1 MFENEQYPMLW
12 EVFER
17 TILES
22 ATGRII
28 FVVDALDECAQE
40 SIDPFLRSIKTSF
53 NANHGETFREK
64 FKLAITSRHYP
75 QTLIE
80 RLSDVACIEVS
91 LDNNPES
98 LRDVERFIATNVD
111 DLSLRKSLSEELRLQ
126 VEKELQKG
134 AEGTFLWVGLMMKQL
149 EAKQRIEMAEALKK
163 LPSGLD
169 SLYERLLLQ
178 IQDAN
183 KPDAVAVVEYV
194 SFVHARLSFSELGY
208 LIGQENVAGLT
219 LDEVIADKIKF
230 CEGLIEYDQDYI
242 YPVHSSLRDY
252 LANCNTT
259 QLSSFRM
266 LGASTHTKLVN
277 ICLSHIEEA
286 MESEHIVQTY
296 SKFVALSN
304 ESDHGA
310 RLQKPEYKVMLSA
323 LSDKFPFLAYAER
336 CWAYHG
342 ILSGQDVYDLQR
354 PLFNT
359 DDTLR
364 TRLSFYRYFPY
375 TAGKVSEA
383 SFFRFTRFDQGW
395 RVKTTL
401 PLIHFAL
408 RWGAFPLVGKALT
421 GGQDVTV
428 QDSDGE
434 TIMHTFFCV
443 CPVVD
448 HGFAKPQLCTTS
460 DQLQRPGCYWDPEPF
475 LETILGQTPPPD
487 TILGAQDVYGE
498 TPIHKAITRGYPH
511 VLKLIE
517 KLSDSQTILGKQGGR
532 QRTPLHCLLDHI
544 TDSGFFWVRTR
555 DESRLW
561 QSKHLPLL
569 RAILGRMSV
578 IDLSNKI
585 DANGMTVL
593 FYSVRHATDEIMELL
608 LEYGAHPN
616 VPVERPVWSES
627 RVDFFYNF
635 NLPQVELVAR
645 DLFPANTNMTD
656 AGTKFMPM
664 WVSCLEEAALRGDIS
679 KVKLLIGYE
688 ASIFPEVDDHPS
700 ALHNAARTGR
710 RDVAKYLLDLSTT
723 EEVSSSVE
731 YFGTPLTQAI
741 LQSHFIIAMLLLEKT
756 TAESITT
763 CHKGQNILHRAARAG
778 QGWLVS
784 LIASKIP
791 TDRLSDRDHEG
802 FSALELAIK
811 FGDGEST
818 RALYE
823 AMPDTKRYY
832 MGFDYLHRTPLHY
845 AAETENLDTIRFLCE
860 QPALLDTFLKDGNGQ
875 TPLHRAAECGRM
887 RSTKELLLYMRDDEV
902 RIKDV
907 GGDTAATLA
916 EHAGY
921 PGIADKIRGFL
932 DDSTKNQ

>member
-17 TILES
+17 TILDS
-22 ATGRII
+22 ATGRVIV
-28 FVVDALDECAQE
+28 VVDALDECAQE
-40 SIDPFLRSIKTSF
+40 SSDPFLRSIKTSF
-53 NANHGETFREK
+53 NANHAETFREK
-64 FKLAITSRHYP
+64 FKLVITSRHYP

-91 LDNNPES
+91 LDDNPES
-98 LRDVERFIATNVD
+98 LHDVERFIATNVD
-111 DLSLRKSLSEELRLQ
+111 GLSLRKGLSEGLRLQ

-134 AEGTFLWVGLMMKQL
+134 AEATFLWAGLMMKQL
-149 EAKQRIEMAEALKK
+149 ETKQRIEMAATLRK

-208 LIGQENVAGLT
+208 LIGQEDVAGLT
-219 LDEVIADKIKF
+219 LDEAIADKIKF
-230 CEGLIEYDQDYI
+230 CEGLIEYDQNYI

-259 QLSSFRM
+259 QTPFFRM
-266 LGASTHTKLVN
+266 LGATTHRKLVD

-286 MESEHIVQTY
+286 MESEYMVQTY

-304 ESDHGA
+304 ESDHAA
-310 RLQKPEYKVMLSA
+310 RLQKHDHEVMVSA
-323 LSDKFPFLAYAER
+323 LKDNFPFLAYAER

-359 DDTLR
+359 DDRLR
-364 TRLSFYRYFPY
+364 TRLSFYRYFPN
-375 TAGKVSEA
+375 TAGKFSEA
-383 SFFRFTRFDQGW
+383 SFGRFTPFDQGCQ
-395 RVKTTL
+395 VKTAL

-408 RWGAFPLVGKALT
+408 RWGALPLVEKALAR
-421 GGQDVTV
+421 GQDVTA

-434 TIMHTFFCV
+434 TIIHTFFYV
-443 CPVVD
+443 CPVVGD
-448 HGFAKPQLCTTS
+448 GFAKPGLWTTS
-460 DQLQRPGCYWDPEPF
+460 DQLQRPGCYWDPEPI
-475 LETILGQTPPPD
+475 LETILGQTLPPD
-487 TILGAQDVYGE
+487 TILGEQDLHGE
-498 TPIHKAITRGYPH
+498 TPLHKAILRGYPH
-511 VLKLIE
+511 VIKLIE

-532 QRTPLHCLLDHI
+532 QRTPLHCLLNRI
-544 TDSGFFWVRTR
+544 MYIRLSWARTP
-555 DESRLW
+555 DESQLW
-561 QSKHLPLL
+561 QSQHLPLL

-578 IDLSNKI
+578 IDLSNKT
-585 DANGMTVL
+585 DAHGMTVL
-593 FYSVRHATDEIMELL
+593 FYSIRYATDEVVKLL

-616 VPVERPVWSES
+616 VRVERPLWSES
-627 RVDFFYNF
+627 RVDFFYNVSIPW
-635 NLPQVELVAR
+635 LELVAW
-645 DLFPANTNMTD
+645 DLCPTEMTD
-656 AGTKFMPM
+656 VGTKLISV

-679 KVKLLIGYE
+679 KVKLLLKYE
-688 ASIFPEVDDHPS
+688 ASIVPAFDDYPS
-700 ALHNAARTGR
+700 ALHYAAMTGR
-710 RDVAKYLLDLSTT
+710 RNVAKCLLDLSTT

-731 YFGTPLTQAI
+731 DFGSPLTQAI
-741 LQSHFIIAMLLLEKT
+741 FHSHYTIAKLLLDKT

-763 CHKGQNILHRAARAG
+763 SHRGQNILHRAARAG

-791 TDRLSDRDHEG
+791 TDRLSDLDNEG

-811 FGDGEST
+811 SGDGEST

-823 AMPDTKRYY
+823 AMPTTERHC
-832 MGFDYLHRTPLHY
+832 MVFDYLHRTPLHC
-845 AAETENLDTIRFLCE
+845 AAEMENLETISFLCE
-860 QPALLDTFLKDGNGQ
+860 QDELLNILLRDGNGQ
-875 TPLHRAAECGRM
+875 TPLHRAAECGRVKTTEM
-887 RSTKELLLYMRDDEV
+887 LLDYMIDDEIQ
-902 RIKDV
+902 IKDTS
-907 GGDTAATLA
+907 GNTAAALA
-916 EHAGY
+916 EDMGY
-921 PGIADKIRGFL
+921 RGIADLISAALNDPLRH
-932 DDSTKNQ
+932 Q